1 LKLGIP
7 VGIILAVMT
16 RRAYEEDY
24 LELKVGH
31 DAYHA
36 GQHVATAALVS
47 VVDLALIQF
56 VCASAVAAQLTA
68 GAKS

>member
-1 LKLGIP
+1 
-7 VGIILAVMT
+7 MT
-16 RRAYEEDY
+16 RRAYKDY

-36 GQHVATAALVS
+36 GQHVATEALVS

-56 VCASAVAAQLTA
+56 VCASAVAARLTA